1 MNDFTSGDAQ
11 ARLDDADR
19 LQEAVRRRAK
29 WYVRYLVAF
38 GVATIVA
45 VTAAGFVNGPVS
57 GTVFALV
64 WGAFVV
70 GVSVWGARFGAS
82 RRGFQRTHLTWLAC
96 WLALYMV
103 VLFGGLAWF
112 PHQLAWF
119 LPGGVVT
126 SLPCF
131 VTAYLEARR

>member
-1 MNDFTSGDAQ
+1 MSELTPDDAQ
-11 ARLDDADR
+11 ARLADADR
-19 LQEAVRRRAK
+19 LGETVRRRAR
-29 WYVRYLVAF
+29 WYVRYLIAF
-38 GVATIVA
+38 GAATIVA
-45 VTAAGFVNGPVS
+45 VTAAGFVDGPIS
-57 GTVFALV
+57 STVFTIV

-70 GVSVWGARFGAS
+70 AASVWGARFGAT
-82 RRGFQRTHLTWLAC
+82 RRGFHRVHLTWLAI

-103 VLFGGLAWF
+103 VLFGGIARF
-112 PHQLAWF
+112 PHELAWF